1 MYIYIK
7 KRRRTKPW
15 QQLRLKA
22 TEMGQ
27 ALKLKPFTMPLSELV
42 YRLAKGKLDSSQEK
56 NLTCSTDL
64 SSGPENDFVELVW
77 ENGQIQS
84 SKTRKIQFSGS
95 FPSQTSKIRDKH
107 VGNGSNTK
115 MGRFGAMDS
124 VVGEVP
130 MSVPSVEMGLNP
142 DDDMVPWLNYP
153 IEDPLQHDYC
163 AEFLTELSGV
173 TVNEDSQTNYASME
187 KRNCG
192 NQSVRDPRAAS
203 VHNCLSLEQGHM
215 TKVSSKGDVDAN
227 RPRTSSSQLNP
238 SPSQQCQTSFPYFR
252 SIVSANNSENI
263 NNLTRHAASG
273 DSIGVPPSG
282 GGFPSVK
289 VQKQVPM
296 SSATNSSLMNFS
308 HFSRPAALVKANLHN
323 IGTRAGSGVSS
334 IERMASKDKG
344 SIASH
349 SNPAESILVNPF
361 SGLRKEMSSN
371 CHPVTGSS
379 QVDAKPLD
387 PKPAEESLPAKQPEA
402 LDQED
407 SKNDKNH
414 CQLAESA
421 TQGLVDGEKTAEPLV
436 ASSSVCSGN
445 SVERV
450 SDEQTQN
457 LKRKHQ
463 ETEESEG
470 PSEDVEEESVGA
482 KKAAPARAGT
492 GSKRSRAAEVH
503 NLSERRRR
511 DRINEKMRAL
521 QELIPNCN
529 KVDKASMLDEA
540 IEYLKTLQ
548 LQVQIM
554 SMGAGLYMPSMML
567 PPGMPHM
574 HAGHMLPFSP
584 MGAGMGMGI
593 GMGFGMGMPDMIGG
607 SSGCSMVQVPPMHGA
622 HFPGPPMSGPS
633 ALHGMGGCN
642 LPIFGLSTQGYPMPY
657 PCAPLMPTSGG
668 PLLKT
673 TMGLNAVGV
682 AGPMDNLDSAP
693 GSSSKDSIQNINSQA
708 MQNCGANSSM
718 NQTSSQPALVQNS
731 GQASEVTDRGAVKS
745 ANGND
750 DAPNGATGELQLTGS
765 FNPCH

>member
-1 MYIYIK
+1 
-7 KRRRTKPW
+7 
-15 QQLRLKA
+15 
-22 TEMGQ
+22 
-27 ALKLKPFTMPLSELV
+27 MPLSELV

-421 TQGLVDGEKTAEPLV
+421 TQGL
-436 ASSSVCSGN
+436 
-445 SVERV
+445 
-450 SDEQTQN
+450 
-457 LKRKHQ
+457 
-463 ETEESEG
+463 
-470 PSEDVEEESVGA
+470 DVEEESVGA

-503 NLSERRRR
+503 NLSER
-511 DRINEKMRAL
+511 
-521 QELIPNCN
+521 
-529 KVDKASMLDEA
+529 VDKASMLDEA

-633 ALHGMGGCN
+633 ALHGMGGSN

-693 GSSSKDSIQNINSQA
+693 GSSSKDSIKNINSQA

-718 NQTSSQPALVQNS
+718 NQTSSQCQVTNERFEQPALVQNS

-750 DAPNGATGELQLTGS
+750 DAPNGATGEYAFELQLAAVAI
-765 FNPCH
+765 